1 MRILAWVFPNS
12 KLTAQSHSDE
22 NDGSHRAELGLGELV
37 PEGNDERCDAQ
48 DP

>member
-1 MRILAWVFPNS
+1 MRINITVFRNA

-22 NDGSHRAELGLGELV
+22 DDGSHRAELGLRELV
-37 PEGNDERCDAQ
+37 PERYDERCHAQ